1 MPTSDRVCAVYFGLG
16 ASYLSWNVA
25 VVSILKD
32 GPDMVKGIGIDTVDI
47 EEMRRLCSDMDG
59 AFVRRTFTEA
69 ECAQAALRHDMAQ
82 VLAGKFA
89 VKEAAFKALA
99 GLTTE
104 GFDLRIVETLEDVS
118 GAPHIT
124 LAGPLASVLAE
135 ADVTELLVSI
145 TNERD
150 LATAIVLAQ

>member
-1 MPTSDRVCAVYFGLG
+1 M
-16 ASYLSWNVA
+16 
-25 VVSILKD
+25 I
-32 GPDMVKGIGIDTVDI
+32 KGIGIDSVDI
-47 EEMRRLCSDMDG
+47 AEMERLCADMECS
-59 AFVRRTFTEA
+59 FVRRTFTEA
-69 ECAQAALRHDMAQ
+69 ERAQAAARHKPAQ

-99 GLTTE
+99 QLTE
-104 GFDLRIVETLEDVS
+104 NGFDFRRVETLEDEN

-124 LAGPLASVLAE
+124 TEGPLAEVLTE
-135 ADVTELLVSI
+135 AGVSELLVSI

>member
-1 MPTSDRVCAVYFGLG
+1 MPTSGRVCAVYFGLG

-47 EEMRRLCSDMDG
+47 EEMRRLCSDLDG

-69 ECAQAALRHDMAQ
+69 ECTQAALRHDTAQ

-89 VKEAAFKALA
+89 VKEATFKALA
-99 GLTTE
+99 QLTTD
-104 GFDLRIVETLEDVS
+104 GFDFRIVETLEDDN

-124 LAGPLASVLAE
+124 FAGRMAPVLEE
-135 ADVTELLVSI
+135 AGVSELLVSI
-145 TNERD
+145 TNERNM
-150 LATAIVLAQ
+150 AIAIVLAQ